1 MARRVDA
8 PTLMDNAP
16 SFSPGLPVIT
26 CRLEFRSWLV
36 ELLRVAALLSFIVL
50 AVTLPVWPAGE
61 DAIAVI
67 YPDIGEPYRGIF
79 EEMIKG
85 VEDKVG
91 THVAAYP
98 VGSDTDIAELKTRLL
113 HENIKVLIALGRQGM
128 KTATALNNGA
138 VVVGGVLTVPE
149 DEARRQPV
157 ITLSPDPALLFSR
170 MKTLMPMTKRVFVVY
185 DPGFNGW
192 LIGLAKDAASAQ
204 GLELVAYQAQDTRSA
219 VQSYQEIFSKIDG
232 HNDALWLPQDPTTV
246 EDSSILPL
254 VLQDSWDQNIAVFSS
269 NFGYVRRGVLFSLYP
284 DNEALGKRL
293 AGLAEGILNSDGE
306 SEKPGMMSLRDVQSA
321 VNVRTAKHL
330 GINPARLKSF
340 NTTFPE

>member
-1 MARRVDA
+1 
-8 PTLMDNAP
+8 MDNVTP
-16 SFSPGLPVIT
+16 FSPGMPAFT
-26 CRLEFRSWLV
+26 FRLEFRGRLV
-36 ELLRVAALLSFIVL
+36 KLLRVVALLSFIAL
-50 AVTLPVWPAGE
+50 AAILPVWSAGE
-61 DAIAVI
+61 DAIVVI

-98 VGSDTDIAELKTRLL
+98 VNSDTDIAGLKSSLQQQK
-113 HENIKVLIALGRQGM
+113 IKVVIALGRQGM
-128 KTATALNNGA
+128 KTATALNDGA

-157 ITLSPDPALLFSR
+157 ITLSPDPALLFAR
-170 MKTLMPMTKRVFVVY
+170 MKTLMPMIKRIFVVY
-185 DPGFNGW
+185 DPGFNSW
-192 LIGLAKDAASAQ
+192 LIELAKDAANAQ
-204 GLELVAYQAQDTRSA
+204 GLELVAYEAHDTRSA
-219 VQSYQEIFSKIDG
+219 VQSYQEIFSKTDG
-232 HNDALWLPQDPTTV
+232 HKDALWLPQDPTTV

-254 VLQDSWDQNIAVFSS
+254 VLQESWNQNIAVFSS

-284 DNEALGKRL
+284 DNVALGKRL

-306 SEKPGMMSLRDVQSA
+306 SGKPGMMSLRDVQSA
-321 VNVRTAKHL
+321 VNARTAKHL